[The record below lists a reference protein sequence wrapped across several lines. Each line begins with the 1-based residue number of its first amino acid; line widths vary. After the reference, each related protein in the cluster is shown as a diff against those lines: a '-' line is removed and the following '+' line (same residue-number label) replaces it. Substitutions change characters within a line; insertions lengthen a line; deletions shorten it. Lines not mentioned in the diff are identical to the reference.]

1 MGFGAQGRHLK
12 GDRTA
17 WEGNGSLFTGPH
29 PTALAI
35 QFGSAMFSS
44 VGKGWFL
51 FSSFPFQFR
60 SVLPISFSPQF
71 SSAQFASLR
80 LTSLPF
86 TSLRFASV
94 PFSFQFSSVRFSQ
107 VQFSSFVTSRAVAVH
122 FSVGEGSVLFVSFS
136 PQLSSVR
143 SASFHFKVPKVKL
156 ELKLELK
163 LKLTL

>member
-17 WEGNGSLFTGPH
+17 SEGNGSLSTGPH

-44 VGKGWFL
+44 VGIGWFL

-71 SSAQFASLR
+71 SPAQFAALR
-80 LTSLPF
+80 STSLPF

-94 PFSFQFSSVRFSQ
+94 PLFVSGQFSSVQPCS
-107 VQFSSFVTSRAVAVH
+107 VQFFVTSRAVAVH
-122 FSVGEGSVLFVSFS
+122 FSGGEGSVLFVSFP
-136 PQLSSVR
+136 PQFS
-143 SASFHFKVPKVKL
+143 
-156 ELKLELK
+156 
-163 LKLTL
+163 